1 VSRTI
6 QESVVSPK
14 GMVNLAAPVL
24 GGFQDSLDTA
34 FGVTAGWW
42 VGHLLVVGILAL
54 SVVALQNRHHI
65 TNHSG
70 FGRSTL
76 MDTSA
81 TLALTAIQYS
91 VFTGMFAWPDGVSL
105 VLAAICSLSF
115 RWHLLI
121 VE

>member
-1 VSRTI
+1 MA
-6 QESVVSPK
+6 
-14 GMVNLAAPVL
+14 MVDVASSVL
-24 GGFQDSLDTA
+24 GGFQDSIVDA
-34 FGVTAGWW
+34 FGATAGWW

-65 TNHSG
+65 ANHSG

-76 MDTSA
+76 MDA
-81 TLALTAIQYS
+81 TAILVLTAIQYS
-91 VFTGMFAWPDGVSL
+91 VFTGTFAWPEGVSL
-105 VLAAICSLSF
+105 VLGIICAMTL

>member
-1 VSRTI
+1 
-6 QESVVSPK
+6 
-14 GMVNLAAPVL
+14 MVDVASPVL
-24 GGFQDSLDTA
+24 GGFQDSIVDA
-34 FGVTAGWW
+34 FGAAAGWW

-65 TNHSG
+65 ANHSG

-76 MDTSA
+76 MDAAA

-91 VFTGMFAWPDGVSL
+91 VFTGMFAWPDGISL
-105 VLAAICSLSF
+105 VLAAISSLSL

>member
-1 VSRTI
+1 
-6 QESVVSPK
+6 
-14 GMVNLAAPVL
+14 MVNLAAPVL

-76 MDTSA
+76 MDASA
-81 TLALTAIQYS
+81 TLALTAVQTA
-91 VFTGMFAWPDGVSL
+91 FSL
-105 VLAAICSLSF
+105 ALSGGPEECPFLF
-115 RWHLLI
+115 R
-121 VE
+121 

>member
-1 VSRTI
+1 
-6 QESVVSPK
+6 
-14 GMVNLAAPVL
+14 MVDVASPVL
-24 GGFQDSLDTA
+24 GGFQDNIIDA
-34 FGVTAGWW
+34 FGATTGWW
-42 VGHLLVVGILAL
+42 VGHLLVAGILAL

-65 TNHSG
+65 ANHSG

-76 MDTSA
+76 MDATA

-91 VFTGMFAWPDGVSL
+91 VFTGTFDWPEGVSL
-105 VLAAICSLSF
+105 ALGVICALTL

>member
-1 VSRTI
+1 
-6 QESVVSPK
+6 
-14 GMVNLAAPVL
+14 MVDMAAPIL
-24 GGFQDSLDTA
+24 GGFQDSIVDA
-34 FGVTAGWW
+34 FGATAGWW

-65 TNHSG
+65 SKHSG

-76 MDTSA
+76 MDAAA
-81 TLALTAIQYS
+81 TLVLTAVQYS
-91 VFTGMFAWPDGVSL
+91 VFTASFGWPDGVSL
-105 VLAAICSLSF
+105 TLSLICALAF

>member
-1 VSRTI
+1 
-6 QESVVSPK
+6 
-14 GMVNLAAPVL
+14 MVDVASPVL
-24 GGFQDSLDTA
+24 GGFQDNIIDA
-34 FGVTAGWW
+34 FGATVGWW

-65 TNHSG
+65 ANHSG

-76 MDTSA
+76 MDATA

-91 VFTGMFAWPDGVSL
+91 VFTGAFDWPEEVSL
-105 VLAAICSLSF
+105 ALGIICALTL

>member
-1 VSRTI
+1 
-6 QESVVSPK
+6 
-14 GMVNLAAPVL
+14 MVDVASPVL
-24 GGFQDSLDTA
+24 GGFQDNIIDA
-34 FGVTAGWW
+34 FGATAGWR

-65 TNHSG
+65 VNHSG

-76 MDTSA
+76 LDATA

-91 VFTGMFAWPDGVSL
+91 VFTGAFDWPEEVSL
-105 VLAAICSLSF
+105 ALGIICALTL

>member
-1 VSRTI
+1 
-6 QESVVSPK
+6 
-14 GMVNLAAPVL
+14 MVDVASPVL
-24 GGFQDSLDTA
+24 GGFQDNIIDA
-34 FGVTAGWW
+34 FGATVGWW

-65 TNHSG
+65 ANHSG

-76 MDTSA
+76 MDATA

-91 VFTGMFAWPDGVSL
+91 VFTGAFDWPAGVSL
-105 VLAAICSLSF
+105 ALGVICALTL

>member
-1 VSRTI
+1 
-6 QESVVSPK
+6 
-14 GMVNLAAPVL
+14 MVNLAAPVL

-42 VGHLLVVGILAL
+42 VGHLLVAGILAL

-76 MDTSA
+76 MDASA

-91 VFTGMFAWPDGVSL
+91 VFTGMFAWPDGISL
-105 VLAAICSLSF
+105 VLAAISSLSL

>member
-1 VSRTI
+1 
-6 QESVVSPK
+6 
-14 GMVNLAAPVL
+14 MVDVASPVL
-24 GGFQDSLDTA
+24 GGFQDNIIDA
-34 FGVTAGWW
+34 FGAAAGWW

-65 TNHSG
+65 ANHSG

-76 MDTSA
+76 MDATA

-91 VFTGMFAWPDGVSL
+91 VFTGVFDWPEGVSL
-105 VLAAICSLSF
+105 TLGVICALTL

>member
-1 VSRTI
+1 
-6 QESVVSPK
+6 
-14 GMVNLAAPVL
+14 MVDVASPVL
-24 GGFQDSLDTA
+24 GGFQDNIIDA
-34 FGVTAGWW
+34 FGAAAGWW

-65 TNHSG
+65 ANHSG

-76 MDTSA
+76 MDATA

-91 VFTGMFAWPDGVSL
+91 VFTGAFDWPEEVSL
-105 VLAAICSLSF
+105 ALGIICALTL

>member
-1 VSRTI
+1 
-6 QESVVSPK
+6 
-14 GMVNLAAPVL
+14 MVDVASPVL
-24 GGFQDSLDTA
+24 GAFQDSIVDA
-34 FGVTAGWW
+34 FGAAAGWW

-65 TNHSG
+65 VNHSG

-76 MDTSA
+76 MDATA

-91 VFTGMFAWPDGVSL
+91 VFTGVFDWPEGVSL
-105 VLAAICSLSF
+105 ALGVICTLTL

>member
-1 VSRTI
+1 
-6 QESVVSPK
+6 
-14 GMVNLAAPVL
+14 MVNLAAPVL

-34 FGVTAGWW
+34 FGVTVGWW
-42 VGHLLVVGILAL
+42 VGHLFVVGILAL

-76 MDTSA
+76 MDAAA
-81 TLALTAIQYS
+81 TLALTAVQYS
-91 VFTGMFAWPDGVSL
+91 VFTGSFGWPGG
-105 VLAAICSLSF
+105 ISLSLSIISALAL
-115 RWHLLI
+115 RWHVLI